1 MQSGLF
7 PINDRYRNRWTMNKT
22 VRVLAVG
29 DVVSAV
35 GCEKLRELLP
45 SLKKEKNIDVCI
57 VNGENAAVGNG
68 MTAFSCEHI
77 FASGADVITGGNH
90 TFKRRE
96 FYETLENSYSIVRP
110 INYSEDCPGRGY
122 TIVDKGFVRIGVVN
136 VLGTVYMENLKNPF
150 DCMDEAIKK
159 LRDEVNII
167 IVDLHAEATA
177 EKKALGFYL
186 DGRVSAVYGTH
197 THVQT
202 ADEQILPNGTGYI
215 TDVGMTG
222 PSLSVIGV
230 KPELAIEKMR
240 TNMPVRFE
248 NPNDNALLQGI
259 IFEIDRS
266 SGKTVSVERISI

>member
-1 MQSGLF
+1 MG
-7 PINDRYRNRWTMNKT
+7 KT

-29 DVVSAV
+29 DVVSAA
-35 GCEKLRELLP
+35 GCEKLRDTLP
-45 SLKKEKNIDVCI
+45 LFKKEKNIDICI

-90 TFKRRE
+90 TFRRRE
-96 FYETLENSYSIVRP
+96 FYDTLDNSHSIIRP
-110 INYSEDCPGRGY
+110 INYSSDCPGRGY

-150 DCMDEAIKK
+150 DCMDEAVAALK
-159 LRDEVNII
+159 DEVSII

-177 EKKALGFYL
+177 EKKSLGFYL
-186 DGRVSAVYGTH
+186 DGRVSAVFGTH

-240 TNMPVRFE
+240 TNMPIRFE
-248 NPNDNALLQGI
+248 NSEGNCLLQGI

-266 SGKTVSVERISI
+266 SGKTVSVERISL

>member
-1 MQSGLF
+1 
-7 PINDRYRNRWTMNKT
+7 MNKT

-35 GCEKLRELLP
+35 GCEKLREALP

-150 DCMDEAIKK
+150 DCMDEAIKN
-159 LRDEVNII
+159 LRDEVNMI

>member
-1 MQSGLF
+1 
-7 PINDRYRNRWTMNKT
+7 
-22 VRVLAVG
+22 
-29 DVVSAV
+29 
-35 GCEKLRELLP
+35 
-45 SLKKEKNIDVCI
+45 
-57 VNGENAAVGNG
+57 

-90 TFKRRE
+90 TFRRRE
-96 FYETLENSYSIVRP
+96 FYDTLESSYSIIRP
-110 INYSEDCPGRGY
+110 INYSSECPGRGY
-122 TIVDKGFVRIGVVN
+122 TVVDKGFVRIGVVN
-136 VLGTVYMENLKNPF
+136 VLGTVYMENLKSPF
-150 DCMDEAIKK
+150 DCMDEAIAGLK
-159 LRDEVNII
+159 DEVNII
-167 IVDLHAEATA
+167 VVDLHAEATA
-177 EKKALGFYL
+177 EKKSLGFYL
-186 DGRVSAVYGTH
+186 DGRVSAVFGTH

-222 PSLSVIGV
+222 PALSVIGV

-248 NPNDNALLQGI
+248 NPTDNSLLQGI

>member
-1 MQSGLF
+1 
-7 PINDRYRNRWTMNKT
+7 
-22 VRVLAVG
+22 
-29 DVVSAV
+29 
-35 GCEKLRELLP
+35 
-45 SLKKEKNIDVCI
+45 
-57 VNGENAAVGNG
+57 

-248 NPNDNALLQGI
+248 NPNDNAMLQGI

>member
-1 MQSGLF
+1 
-7 PINDRYRNRWTMNKT
+7 
-22 VRVLAVG
+22 
-29 DVVSAV
+29 
-35 GCEKLRELLP
+35 
-45 SLKKEKNIDVCI
+45 
-57 VNGENAAVGNG
+57 

-150 DCMDEAIKK
+150 DCIDEAIKK

-186 DGRVSAVYGTH
+186 DGKVSAVYGTH

>member
-1 MQSGLF
+1 MG
-7 PINDRYRNRWTMNKT
+7 KT

-29 DVVSAV
+29 DVVSAA
-35 GCEKLRELLP
+35 GCEKLRDTLP
-45 SLKKEKNIDVCI
+45 LFKKEKNIDICI

-90 TFKRRE
+90 TFRRRE
-96 FYETLENSYSIVRP
+96 FYDTLDNSHSIIRP
-110 INYSEDCPGRGY
+110 INYSSDCPGRGY

-150 DCMDEAIKK
+150 DCMDEAVAALK
-159 LRDEVNII
+159 DEVSII

-177 EKKALGFYL
+177 EKKSLGFYL
-186 DGRVSAVYGTH
+186 DGRISAVFGTH

-248 NPNDNALLQGI
+248 NSEGNCLLQGI

-266 SGKTVSVERISI
+266 SGKTVSVERISL

>member
-1 MQSGLF
+1 
-7 PINDRYRNRWTMNKT
+7 MNKT

-45 SLKKEKNIDVCI
+45 SLKKEKNIDDCI

-77 FASGADVITGGNH
+77 FSSGADVITGGNH

-136 VLGTVYMENLKNPF
+136 VLGTIYMENLKNPF

-186 DGRVSAVYGTH
+186 DGKVSAVYGTH

>member
-1 MQSGLF
+1 
-7 PINDRYRNRWTMNKT
+7 
-22 VRVLAVG
+22 
-29 DVVSAV
+29 
-35 GCEKLRELLP
+35 
-45 SLKKEKNIDVCI
+45 
-57 VNGENAAVGNG
+57 
-68 MTAFSCEHI
+68 
-77 FASGADVITGGNH
+77 
-90 TFKRRE
+90 
-96 FYETLENSYSIVRP
+96 
-110 INYSEDCPGRGY
+110 
-122 TIVDKGFVRIGVVN
+122 
-136 VLGTVYMENLKNPF
+136 MENLKNPF

-186 DGRVSAVYGTH
+186 DGKVSAIYGTH

>member
-1 MQSGLF
+1 
-7 PINDRYRNRWTMNKT
+7 MNKT

-159 LRDEVNII
+159 LSDEVNII

>member
-1 MQSGLF
+1 
-7 PINDRYRNRWTMNKT
+7 MNKT

-45 SLKKEKNIDVCI
+45 SFKKEKNIDVCI

-68 MTAFSCEHI
+68 MTAFSCEYI

-96 FYETLENSYSIVRP
+96 FYETLENSYSIIRP

-150 DCMDEAIKK
+150 DCMDEAIKN

-186 DGRVSAVYGTH
+186 DGKVSAIYGTH

>member
-1 MQSGLF
+1 M
-7 PINDRYRNRWTMNKT
+7 RKT

-29 DVVSAV
+29 DVVSAA
-35 GCEKLRELLP
+35 GCEKLRDTLP
-45 SLKKEKNIDVCI
+45 LFKKEKNIDICI
-57 VNGENAAVGNG
+57 VNGENAAAGNG

-90 TFKRRE
+90 TFRRRE
-96 FYETLENSYSIVRP
+96 FYDTLDNSHSIIRP
-110 INYSEDCPGRGY
+110 INYSSDCPGRGY

-150 DCMDEAIKK
+150 DCMDEAVAALK
-159 LRDEVNII
+159 DEVSII

-177 EKKALGFYL
+177 EKKSLGFYL
-186 DGRVSAVYGTH
+186 DGRVSAVFGTH

-248 NPNDNALLQGI
+248 NSEGNCLLQGI

-266 SGKTVSVERISI
+266 SGKTVSVERISL

>member
-1 MQSGLF
+1 MG
-7 PINDRYRNRWTMNKT
+7 KT

-29 DVVSAV
+29 DVVSAA
-35 GCEKLRELLP
+35 GCEKLRDTLP
-45 SLKKEKNIDVCI
+45 LFKKEKNIDICI

-77 FASGADVITGGNH
+77 FASGADAITGGNH
-90 TFKRRE
+90 TFRRRE
-96 FYETLENSYSIVRP
+96 FYDTLDNSHSIIRP
-110 INYSEDCPGRGY
+110 INYSSDCPGRGY

-150 DCMDEAIKK
+150 DCMDEAVEALK
-159 LRDEVNII
+159 DEVSII

-177 EKKALGFYL
+177 EKKSLGFYL
-186 DGRVSAVYGTH
+186 DGRVSAVFGTH

-248 NPNDNALLQGI
+248 NSEGNCLLQGI

-266 SGKTVSVERISI
+266 SGKTVSVERISL

>member
-1 MQSGLF
+1 MG
-7 PINDRYRNRWTMNKT
+7 KT

-29 DVVSAV
+29 DVVSAA
-35 GCEKLRELLP
+35 GCEKLRDTLP
-45 SLKKEKNIDVCI
+45 LFKKEKNIDICI

-77 FASGADVITGGNH
+77 FASGADIITGGNH
-90 TFKRRE
+90 TFRRRE
-96 FYETLENSYSIVRP
+96 FYDTLDSSYSIIRP
-110 INYSEDCPGRGY
+110 INYSSDCPGRGY

-150 DCMDEAIKK
+150 DCMDEAVAALK
-159 LRDEVNII
+159 DEVSII

-177 EKKALGFYL
+177 EKKSLGFYL
-186 DGRVSAVYGTH
+186 DGRVSAVFGTH

-248 NPNDNALLQGI
+248 NSEGNCLLQGI

-266 SGKTVSVERISI
+266 SGKTVSVERISL

>member
-1 MQSGLF
+1 
-7 PINDRYRNRWTMNKT
+7 MNKT

-136 VLGTVYMENLKNPF
+136 VLGTIYMENLKNPF
-150 DCMDEAIKK
+150 DCMDEA
-159 LRDEVNII
+159 V
-167 IVDLHAEATA
+167 
-177 EKKALGFYL
+177 
-186 DGRVSAVYGTH
+186 
-197 THVQT
+197 
-202 ADEQILPNGTGYI
+202 
-215 TDVGMTG
+215 
-222 PSLSVIGV
+222 
-230 KPELAIEKMR
+230 
-240 TNMPVRFE
+240 
-248 NPNDNALLQGI
+248 
-259 IFEIDRS
+259 
-266 SGKTVSVERISI
+266 

>member
-1 MQSGLF
+1 
-7 PINDRYRNRWTMNKT
+7 
-22 VRVLAVG
+22 
-29 DVVSAV
+29 
-35 GCEKLRELLP
+35 
-45 SLKKEKNIDVCI
+45 
-57 VNGENAAVGNG
+57 

-77 FASGADVITGGNH
+77 FASGADVIIGGNH

-186 DGRVSAVYGTH
+186 DGKVSAVYGTH

-266 SGKTVSVERISI
+266 SGKTVLVERISI

>member
-1 MQSGLF
+1 ME
-7 PINDRYRNRWTMNKT
+7 KT

-29 DVVSAV
+29 DVVSSA
-35 GCEKLRELLP
+35 GCEKLRETLP

-90 TFKRRE
+90 TFRRRE
-96 FYETLENSYSIVRP
+96 FYDTLESSYSIIRP
-110 INYSEDCPGRGY
+110 INYSSDCPGRGY

-150 DCMDEAIKK
+150 DCMDEAVAALK
-159 LRDEVNII
+159 DEVNII

-177 EKKALGFYL
+177 EKKSLGFYL
-186 DGRVSAVYGTH
+186 DGRVSAVFGTH

-202 ADEQILPNGTGYI
+202 ADEQILPNGNLVISGKQEVRVNYEMRQLH
-215 TDVGMTG
+215 MTG
-222 PSLSVIGV
+222 IIRREDISTLNTIKSEKIA
-230 KPELAIEKMR
+230 ELRVAYGGKGTISDVQQPR
-240 TNMPVRFE
+240 YGRQVL
-248 NPNDNALLQGI
+248 DI
-259 IFEIDRS
+259 ISPF
-266 SGKTVSVERISI
+266 

>member
-1 MQSGLF
+1 MG
-7 PINDRYRNRWTMNKT
+7 KT

-29 DVVSAV
+29 DVVSAA
-35 GCEKLRELLP
+35 GCEKLRDTLP
-45 SLKKEKNIDVCI
+45 LFKKEKNIDICI

-90 TFKRRE
+90 TFRRRE
-96 FYETLENSYSIVRP
+96 FYDMLDSSYSIIRP
-110 INYSEDCPGRGY
+110 INYSSDCPGRGY

-150 DCMDEAIKK
+150 DCMDEAVAALK
-159 LRDEVNII
+159 DEVSII

-177 EKKALGFYL
+177 EKKSLGFYL
-186 DGRVSAVYGTH
+186 DGRVSAVFGTH

-248 NPNDNALLQGI
+248 NSEGNCLLQGI

-266 SGKTVSVERISI
+266 SGKTVSVERISL

>member
-1 MQSGLF
+1 ME
-7 PINDRYRNRWTMNKT
+7 KT

-29 DVVSAV
+29 DVVSSA
-35 GCEKLRELLP
+35 GCEKLRETLP

-90 TFKRRE
+90 TFRRRE
-96 FYETLENSYSIVRP
+96 FYDTLESSYSIIRP
-110 INYSEDCPGRGY
+110 INYSSDCPGRGY

-150 DCMDEAIKK
+150 DCMDEAVAVLK
-159 LRDEVNII
+159 DEVNII

-177 EKKALGFYL
+177 EKKSLGFYL
-186 DGRVSAVYGTH
+186 DGRVSAVFGTH

-222 PSLSVIGV
+222 PALSVIGV

-248 NPNDNALLQGI
+248 NPTDNCLLQGI

-266 SGKTVSVERISI
+266 SGKTVSVERISL